1 MITLAHPKRPAI
13 GELDMLIDDK
23 VRKCVAFLIVE
34 GPDPKTGTLKKIP
47 SGTSFFVGVPIG
59 NAHTVIYAVTARH
72 VIDKSR
78 SYGPLYLRVN
88 IVGGGFKDFEIPENS
103 WISHSTTDV
112 AVTQVDLSHEGL
124 DLRPVPV
131 TDLANDKY
139 VDEHGIGLG
148 DDVFFAGLFS
158 KFAGEERNQ
167 PIIRFGNISLMPH
180 EQIPVKLD
188 PGSESTTLIHA
199 YLVESKSWGGHSG
212 SPAFI
217 VYPPDR
223 VQGEMVLTSENPI
236 VLLGLVHGHYYID
249 QDVAFTGDI
258 FYGSGKVPVNA
269 GMAVVVPAQKIIDTL
284 MLPELVEKRERL
296 LGEIRKH
303 GSVPRADSGI
313 V

>member
-1 MITLAHPKRPAI
+1 MAGVSAKGGPAGNQLGSRFPGI
-13 GELDMLIDDK
+13 G
-23 VRKCVAFLIVE
+23 R
-34 GPDPKTGTLKKIP
+34 GPDD
-47 SGTSFFVGVPIG
+47 
-59 NAHTVIYAVTARH
+59 A
-72 VIDKSR
+72 
-78 SYGPLYLRVN
+78 
-88 IVGGGFKDFEIPENS
+88 
-103 WISHSTTDV
+103 
-112 AVTQVDLSHEGL
+112 
-124 DLRPVPV
+124 
-131 TDLANDKY
+131 
-139 VDEHGIGLG
+139 
-148 DDVFFAGLFS
+148 
-158 KFAGEERNQ
+158 
-167 PIIRFGNISLMPH
+167 FGAP
-180 EQIPVKLD
+180 
-188 PGSESTTLIHA
+188 
-199 YLVESKSWGGHSG
+199 WRR

-303 GSVPRADSGI
+303 GSVPRADSDI